1 MQINDNAMVLNV
13 LSKIKSLKSN
23 DLFST
28 VAAPEVEEAFLQVF
42 LITHL

>member
-1 MQINDNAMVLNV
+1 MVLTV

-28 VAAPEVEEAFLQVF
+28 VAAPEVEEAFLQVSDKYKYYQNG
-42 LITHL
+42 L